1 MFGKPSLMTRIAV
14 GKSIGIMIG
23 LIGMLSLPAIY
34 PEADLLLRWG
44 ILLWYTTVGAIIG
57 VFGVFTY
64 HPILKLPFPW
74 WLRSTVLGAWL
85 NFVLV
90 FFAYDDMQ
98 AIMHAMFGQ
107 DGIMTS
113 PFWFT
118 LEGAVIGLL
127 IGYFAT
133 RFGGEGRETVDR

>member
-1 MFGKPSLMTRIAV
+1 MFGNPSLMSRIAV
-14 GKSIGIMIG
+14 GKSIGFMIG

-34 PEADLLLRWG
+34 PEADWLLRWG
-44 ILLWYTTVGAIIG
+44 ILFWYTTFGAIIG

-85 NFVLV
+85 NFVLT

-98 AIMHAMFGQ
+98 AIMHAMFGE
-107 DGIMTS
+107 DGMLSS
-113 PFWFT
+113 PFWFV
-118 LEGAVIGLL
+118 LEGALIGLL

-133 RFGGEGRETVDR
+133 RFGGEGKETVDR

>member
-1 MFGKPSLMTRIAV
+1 MFGKPSLMTRIVV
-14 GKSIGIMIG
+14 GKTIGFMIG
-23 LIGMLSLPAIY
+23 LIAMLSLPAIY
-34 PEADLLLRWG
+34 PEADWLLRWG
-44 ILLWYTTVGAIIG
+44 ILFWYTTFGAIIG

-74 WLRSTVLGAWL
+74 WLRSTFLGAWL

-98 AIMHAMFGQ
+98 AMMHAMFGQ

-133 RFGGEGRETVDR
+133 RFGGEGKETVDR

>member
-1 MFGKPSLMTRIAV
+1 MFGKPSLMTRIVV
-14 GKSIGIMIG
+14 GKTIGFMIG

-34 PEADLLLRWG
+34 PEADWLLRWG
-44 ILLWYTTVGAIIG
+44 ILFWYTTFGAIIG

-74 WLRSTVLGAWL
+74 WLRSTFLGAWL

-98 AIMHAMFGQ
+98 AMMHAMFGQ

-133 RFGGEGRETVDR
+133 RFGGEGKETVDR

>member
-1 MFGKPSLMTRIAV
+1 MFGNPSLMTRIAV
-14 GKSIGIMIG
+14 GKSIGFMIG

-34 PEADLLLRWG
+34 PEADWLLRWG
-44 ILLWYTTVGAIIG
+44 ILFWYTTFGAIIG

-85 NFVLV
+85 NFVLT

-98 AIMHAMFGQ
+98 AIMHAMFGE
-107 DGIMTS
+107 DGMLSS
-113 PFWFT
+113 PFWFV
-118 LEGAVIGLL
+118 LEGALIGLL

-133 RFGGEGRETVDR
+133 RFGGEGKDTVDR

>member
-1 MFGKPSLMTRIAV
+1 MFGNPSLMTRIAV
-14 GKSIGIMIG
+14 GKSIGFMIG

-34 PEADLLLRWG
+34 PEADWLLRWG
-44 ILLWYTTVGAIIG
+44 ILFWYTTVGAIIG

-85 NFVLV
+85 NFVLT

-98 AIMHAMFGQ
+98 AIMHAMFGE
-107 DGIMTS
+107 DGMLSS
-113 PFWFT
+113 PFWFV
-118 LEGAVIGLL
+118 LEGALIGLL

-133 RFGGEGRETVDR
+133 RFGGEGKETVDR

>member
-1 MFGKPSLMTRIAV
+1 MFGKPSLMTRIVV
-14 GKSIGIMIG
+14 GKTIGFMIG

-34 PEADLLLRWG
+34 PEADWLLRWG
-44 ILLWYTTVGAIIG
+44 ILFWYTTFGAIIG

-98 AIMHAMFGQ
+98 AMMHAMFGQ

-133 RFGGEGRETVDR
+133 RFGGEGKETVDR

>member
-1 MFGKPSLMTRIAV
+1 MFGKPSLMTRIVV
-14 GKSIGIMIG
+14 GKTIGFMIG

-34 PEADLLLRWG
+34 PEADWLLRWG
-44 ILLWYTTVGAIIG
+44 ILFWYTTFGAIIG

-74 WLRSTVLGAWL
+74 WLRSAVLGAWL

-98 AIMHAMFGQ
+98 AMMHAMFGQ

-133 RFGGEGRETVDR
+133 RFGGEGKETVDR

>member
-1 MFGKPSLMTRIAV
+1 MFGNPSLMTRIAV
-14 GKSIGIMIG
+14 GKSIGIIVG

-64 HPILKLPFPW
+64 HPILNLPFPW

-85 NFVLV
+85 NFVLT

-98 AIMHAMFGQ
+98 AIMHAMFGE
-107 DGIMTS
+107 DGMLSS
-113 PFWFT
+113 PFWFV
-118 LEGAVIGLL
+118 LEGALIGLL

-133 RFGGEGRETVDR
+133 RFGGEGKETVDR

>member
-14 GKSIGIMIG
+14 GKTIGFMIG
-23 LIGMLSLPAIY
+23 LIGMLSLPAFY
-34 PEADLLLRWG
+34 PDADWLLRWG
-44 ILLWYTTVGAIIG
+44 ILFWYTTFGAIIG

-74 WLRSTVLGAWL
+74 WFRSTVLGAWL

-98 AIMHAMFGQ
+98 AMMHAMFGQ

-113 PFWFT
+113 PFWFA

-133 RFGGEGRETVDR
+133 RFGGEGKETVDR